1 MFVTTEI
8 WQHTVLVVSV
18 DRRISWCHSLLDCN
32 MSKCIWALEKEEI
45 VEFLCQIT
53 VFESLSQEEVT
64 RVTVTLWAI
73 WYARRKAIRE
83 QIFQSPLSTHGF
95 INKFVSDL
103 DMCKVHGEG
112 RGSKA
117 EAWCSPK
124 VDTTTR
130 RVHESKL

>member
-1 MFVTTEI
+1 
-8 WQHTVLVVSV
+8 
-18 DRRISWCHSLLDCN
+18 
-32 MSKCIWALEKEEI
+32 MSKCIWALEKET
-45 VEFLCQIT
+45 VEFLCQITDTDTRGWLAT

-103 DMCKVHGEG
+103 DMCKVHG
-112 RGSKA
+112 
-117 EAWCSPK
+117 
-124 VDTTTR
+124 
-130 RVHESKL
+130 